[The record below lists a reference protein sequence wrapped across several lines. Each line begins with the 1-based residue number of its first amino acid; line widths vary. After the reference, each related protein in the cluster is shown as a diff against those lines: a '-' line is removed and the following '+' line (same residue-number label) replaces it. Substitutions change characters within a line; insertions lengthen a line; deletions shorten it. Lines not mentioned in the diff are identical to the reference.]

1 MQVIDYN
8 VLIMSFSEY
17 ISSQNYITERSDNTF
32 VIDDLIECIWDLSKD
47 PSSVVFTAGNGGS
60 ASTAEHFSADLGQM
74 ENRTGHGVRSV
85 CLNSQ
90 MALNSALANDLN
102 YENAITT
109 QLSSFKNSNYILVTF
124 SASGNSKNILNAIKF
139 SLERNKKV
147 YGFVGFDGG
156 EIANIKKVKSVYFP
170 DVNKNYGIV
179 ENLHL
184 TVSHYIV
191 DRLIEK
197 FTEI

>member
-1 MQVIDYN
+1 M
-8 VLIMSFSEY
+8 LSFSEY
-17 ISSQNYITERSDNTF
+17 ISSQNYIIERNDNTF
-32 VIDDLIECIWDLSKD
+32 IIEDLIECIWNLSRD

-74 ENRTGHGVRSV
+74 ENRTGHEIRSI

-109 QLSSFKNSNYILVTF
+109 QLSSFKNFNYILVVF
-124 SASGNSKNILNAIKF
+124 SASGNSKNVLNAVNF
-139 SLERNKKV
+139 SLKRNKKV
-147 YGFVGFDGG
+147 YCFVGFDGG
-156 EIANIKKVKSVYFP
+156 EIASIKEAKALYFP
-170 DVNKNYGIV
+170 DENKNYGIV

-191 DRLIEK
+191 DRLVEK
-197 FTEI
+197 FKEI